1 MEPVL
6 NDAVRAPQM
15 RAGVGA
21 SRRARGR
28 LRGKVGRGVGGVV
41 GVERADP
48 VRAIAI
54 QAEAPAL
61 VLRAVGVQVAKLE
74 G

>member
-48 VRAIAI
+48 VRAVAV
-54 QAEAPAL
+54 QTEAPAL